1 MLSYRHR
8 SRVMSEDLITQTAH
22 EIRDLI
28 DNINRTWLQGDP
40 SDLVGFFHPDIVIQP
55 PGDAPRVH
63 GLAPCIESYQAFVRD
78 AHIRQFT
85 PGDAEIDIFDA
96 TAVATYRYR
105 VVYEMGGRNYDE
117 TGGELLV
124 LVQEDNRWLV
134 AWRTLLT

>member
-1 MLSYRHR
+1 M
-8 SRVMSEDLITQTAH
+8 EDPITRTAH

-28 DNINRTWLQGDP
+28 DSINRTWLKGDP
-40 SDLVGFFHPDIVIQP
+40 ADLSVYFHPDVVIQP

-63 GLAPCIESYQAFVRD
+63 GREPCIDSYEAFVRE
-78 AHIRQFT
+78 AHIRQFV
-85 PGDAEIDIFDA
+85 PGDAEIDIFGD

-105 VVYEMGGRNYDE
+105 VVYEMNAHTYDE

-124 LVQEDNRWLV
+124 FLRDGDGWVV